1 MRFTAEISCFES
13 RYDSKSDH
21 SHQRHFESEDIE
33 ANITIQRPGQK
44 RSLSVPP
51 GGYWV
56 GGGLKTMIQIS

>member
-13 RYDSKSDH
+13 RFDD
-21 SHQRHFESEDIE
+21 QCNQTQLRHFETEDIV

-51 GGYWV
+51 G
-56 GGGLKTMIQIS
+56 